1 MILRRD
7 EDLTFQLTLPRAW
20 FRSSTQTRLPER
32 LTTTVELVRG
42 SVVLRLLGMPQKP
55 DEPTLDFSGRV
66 QAMGGV
72 DQGQGRFRVRGS
84 AAESVEVSQALDGS
98 LQLQR
103 SGLRGAVTPAK
114 NSLGV
119 VHEALLWFGLG
130 RLLRRGSPAE
140 QALTLLREEATPGL
154 LSGTLFLTEE
164 REEPL
169 KLRDEVVMARRLRYR
184 TLELGYPKERER
196 GALWMGPQGEVLK
209 SELLPQQTA
218 VAAMALEKGS
228 PAFVLKALDGA
239 SYRAEQGTNGWAVSH
254 SVGNLEAELD
264 FERRLRRVTSRLTGT
279 PLNGEWDGTALRY
292 AYPSV
297 LPRFVTPPKDGSA
310 LFLAS
315 LLLPEPL
322 PRLVIGEKRP
332 VLLLPMVTGESIAL
346 DGEFIRLPDTPKKTR
361 SYRLTLDGSTVAELE
376 SDSLGLVRLTSN
388 GALAITRKN

>member
-7 EDLTFQLTLPRAW
+7 DDLAFQLTLPRGW
-20 FRSSTQTRLPER
+20 FRSSTQMRLPER

-55 DEPTLDFSGRV
+55 DEPTLDFSGRI

-72 DQGQGRFRVRGS
+72 DQGQGRFRVPGS

-103 SGLRGAVTPAK
+103 SGLRGAVTPTK

-130 RLLRRGSPAE
+130 RLLRRGTPAE

-196 GALWMGPQGEVLK
+196 GALWIGPQGEVLK

-239 SYRAEQGTNGWAVSH
+239 SYRAEQGTSGWSVTH
-254 SVGNLEAELD
+254 SAGNLEAELD
-264 FERRLRRVTSRLTGT
+264 FERRLRRLTSRLTGT
-279 PLNGEWDGTALRY
+279 PLSAEWDGTALRY
-292 AYPSV
+292 AYPSL
-297 LPRFVTPPKDGSA
+297 LPKFADIPDGGVA

-315 LLLPEPL
+315 LLLVEPIPGL
-322 PRLVIGEKRP
+322 KVGEKRP
-332 VLLLPMVTGESIAL
+332 VLLLPLITGDEIAL
-346 DGEFIRLPDTPKKTR
+346 NGELTRLPDTPKTLK
-361 SYRLTLDGSTVAELE
+361 SYQLTLDGGITATLE
-376 SDSLGLVRLTSN
+376 SDSRGLVRLTSN
-388 GALAITRKN
+388 GTLTITRKN